1 MIDINKK
8 YRTRAGAE
16 ARIYAV
22 DGNEPRPVH
31 GAFKSQ
37 TGWVGSCWQQDGIQS
52 VFEGHYDL
60 IEVKPR
66 IQRTLWLNVYADKS
80 GDYSQARS
88 IAEKE
93 RGCEGTRDARQADR
107 AALHRRAQADGHR
120 ALVRPELAGAC
131 PADRT
136 AQRRT
141 SAQERETAP

>member
-88 IAEKE
+88 IADCMAGPNRIACVKGEID
-93 RGCEGTRDARQADR
+93 CEEGEG
-107 AALHRRAQADGHR
+107 L
-120 ALVRPELAGAC
+120 
-131 PADRT
+131 
-136 AQRRT
+136 
-141 SAQERETAP
+141 